1 MLLVYTKVLD
11 WNGGR
16 REGACILG
24 SANIRL
30 DELSV
35 SLYLSLFSLS
45 VSLLFRLLLL
55 PFLWVVYAYVCVCLC
70 VREGKSTE
78 FLFTWVC
85 NVCVVWLCLWPSV
98 TDGSQP
104 LSGRVM
110 CEHYWLSV
118 LIYTPGMSCQVITL
132 DLIFFLFISHVVI
145 LHQTWIRTG
154 VQGSVW

>member
-11 WNGGR
+11 WNGGH

-55 PFLWVVYAYVCVCLC
+55 PFL
-70 VREGKSTE
+70 
-78 FLFTWVC
+78 
-85 NVCVVWLCLWPSV
+85 
-98 TDGSQP
+98 
-104 LSGRVM
+104 
-110 CEHYWLSV
+110 
-118 LIYTPGMSCQVITL
+118 
-132 DLIFFLFISHVVI
+132 
-145 LHQTWIRTG
+145 
-154 VQGSVW
+154 